1 MFEDVE
7 KELEEKARPTTDEDK
22 LIVTDIGRQ
31 ERWLAKRSGRIT
43 ASTLPNLMKPGRGK
57 GVLWG
62 KEAKKVLYPIK
73 YERRTGL
80 VRESKDYIKNFIF
93 GHENEIKAIEWL
105 KKNGHEIKSCS
116 DDFEEIVFLTPFDG
130 FGDSPDFLTD
140 DGVGVGEIKCTVDQG
155 KFEELRDLKA
165 IHDKTEYYW
174 QFLGHFIGFPDAK
187 YLMYVIYDTFSDDAV
202 IITMDRIDHEANI
215 AKLTDRIKTAS
226 WFVGECLAGN
236 STIAEIN
243 EYLNDN

>member
-7 KELEEKARPTTDEDK
+7 KELEEKAFPITDEDK
-22 LIVTDIGRQ
+22 LIVIDIGRQ

-43 ASTLPNLMKPGRGK
+43 ASTLPDLMKQGRGK

-62 KEAKKVLYPIK
+62 ETAKKVLYPVK

-80 VRESKDYIKNFIF
+80 TRESKDYIKNFIF

-116 DDFEEIVFLTPFDG
+116 DDFDEIVFFTPFDG
-130 FGDSPDFLTD
+130 FGDSPDFLTN

-155 KFEELRDLKA
+155 KFEELRDLKT
-165 IHDKTEYYW
+165 IHDGSEYYW
-174 QFLGHFIGFPDAK
+174 QFL
-187 YLMYVIYDTFSDDAV
+187 YDTFSDDAA

-226 WFVGECLAGN
+226 WFIDECLAGN

-243 EYLNDN
+243 EYLNEN